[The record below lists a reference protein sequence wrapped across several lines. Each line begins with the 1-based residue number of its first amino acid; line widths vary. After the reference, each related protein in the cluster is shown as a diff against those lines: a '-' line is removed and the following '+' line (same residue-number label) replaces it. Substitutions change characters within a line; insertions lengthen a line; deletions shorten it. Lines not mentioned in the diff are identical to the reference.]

1 MLTTIFRFDLNN
13 FWVMG
18 CWGWGGGFQPRH
30 DRLTTDQDR
39 PGKDALVFLQLNT
52 YLMML
57 EYSYSYETYRIC
69 LQYLDSLGGGGCGAD
84 PVTTDSRLT
93 KSDQGRRTLLAI
105 KYILNDVR
113 IFRQL

>member
-1 MLTTIFRFDLNN
+1 MLSTIFRFDLNN

-18 CWGWGGGFQPRH
+18 CWGWGGGFQTRH
-30 DRLTTDQDR
+30 DRPRQTR
-39 PGKDALVFLQLNT
+39 EDALVFLQLNT

-69 LQYLDSLGGGGCGAD
+69 LQQHLDSLGGGVCGAD